1 MGLVF
6 DAGGTRCPLA
16 ADDAGQLAERLRR
29 ESSPRG
35 VGSVVAAKIELILE
49 TKTAARELRL
59 PNSERNAI
67 AWTIVRWLED
77 VGAEAIPDGIMRLRY
92 ALDAETRIDIGY
104 RSGIY
109 RLPRHQ
115 ATVLA
120 ESLRLKAADKR
131 GAEAGA
137 AARQVADAI
146 EDVLVGV
153 SDEPVRLDDDGAEAV
168 FAVLNVSLEDPRS
181 PLVVEAHS
189 LYAAIRDARSAQA

>member
-6 DAGGTRCPLA
+6 DAGGTRCLLG
-16 ADDAGQLAERLRR
+16 ADDAGQLAERLRQ
-29 ESSPRG
+29 ESGPRG
-35 VGSVVAAKIELILE
+35 AGSLVAAKIEIILE
-49 TKTAARELRL
+49 TKTEARELRL

-77 VGAEAIPDGIMRLRY
+77 VGVEAIPDGIMRLRY

-120 ESLRLKAADKR
+120 ESLRLKAADEG

-137 AARQVADAI
+137 AARQVADTI

-153 SDEPVRLDDDGAEAV
+153 SDEPVRLSDDGAEAV

-181 PLVVEAHS
+181 PLVAEAHS